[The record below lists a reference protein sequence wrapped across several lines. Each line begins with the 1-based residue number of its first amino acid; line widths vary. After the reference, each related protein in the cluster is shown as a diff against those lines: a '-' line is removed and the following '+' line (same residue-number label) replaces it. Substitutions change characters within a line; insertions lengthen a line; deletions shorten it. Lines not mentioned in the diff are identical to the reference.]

1 MQFFSGIFSVD
12 DFYQGAGYVDSTL
25 QKTTVPEM
33 NQDEVHSMCWNVSG
47 SVTQNRQPSV
57 ALDNRIKGHA
67 QFVLSLHL
75 AAALIAA
82 IHTLNLCIY
91 NTINSHI
98 IIPFMLPLPFAPPSR
113 PPWAITGS
121 GSRLSLLLV
130 SLSFLLYCQHKKA
143 KLHALKHAVFLTKN
157 LI

>member
-12 DFYQGAGYVDSTL
+12 DFYQGAGCVDSTL

-98 IIPFMLPLPFAPPSR
+98 IIPFMPPPPC